1 MYRTPEDFGLTID
14 GLQPEGQS
22 INENSSEKNSSTHDE
37 PVYTWQDA
45 MKTSSFWMIGL
56 GHAFAVMVVSTL
68 MLHLPLHLVE
78 GRGFSEVQAAVIAAG
93 MMACQIPGQAIA
105 GSLGERI
112 GKRKLTTTAMLMHG
126 AALLILA
133 QYSSYPMMVL
143 FAVLNGVAWGIRGP
157 LMQTMRA
164 EYFGRKHFGMI
175 MGWSSVLI
183 MAGSFSGP
191 MIAGWLFDIAGSYE
205 TGFTFIAMFP
215 IVGSL
220 FFLFAGPPR
229 KRI

>member
-1 MYRTPEDFGLTID
+1 
-14 GLQPEGQS
+14 
-22 INENSSEKNSSTHDE
+22 
-37 PVYTWQDA
+37 

-78 GRGFSEVQAAVIAAG
+78 GRGFSEVQAAGIAAG

-105 GSLGERI
+105 GYLGERI
-112 GKRKLTTTAMLMHG
+112 GKRKLTTAAMLMHG

-133 QYSSYPMMVL
+133 QYSSYSMMIL
-143 FAVLNGVAWGIRGP
+143 FAVMNGVAWGIRGP

-183 MAGSFSGP
+183 MVGSFSGP

-215 IVGSL
+215 IAGSL
-220 FFLFAGPPR
+220 FFLFAGPP
-229 KRI
+229 KKNDTGNISTY